1 MEKIRIGNDIGIR
14 WEIYVRDGED
24 VAPYDLT
31 GRTLKLYLSNMYQRL
46 EHSEFS
52 TDGNAVVFTFRG
64 RDQRSLGRYRLTL
77 VENDGVE
84 GMHTVDEC
92 DAFELVRFSCF
103 EGGNAESHVEIKR
116 LTLASVMTMSGGGGG
131 GGPVDSELNP
141 DSPNAIANA
150 AVTAAVTE
158 LSVRIENAIALS
170 IPHDVNDDFN
180 EDFAI

>member
-14 WEIYVRDGED
+14 WKIYVRDGED
-24 VAPYDLT
+24 VTPYDLT
-31 GRTLKLYLSNMYQRL
+31 GRALKLYLSNMYQRR

-64 RDQRSLGRYRLTL
+64 RDQRNLGRYQLTL
-77 VENDGVE
+77 VENEGLD

-92 DAFELVRFSCF
+92 DAFELVRCSCM
-103 EGGNAESHVEIKR
+103 EGGDAESHVEIEH
-116 LTLASVMTMSGGGGG
+116 LTLASVMTMSGDGG
-131 GGPVDSELNP
+131 GGPVDSELDP

-158 LSVRIENAIALS
+158 LSDRIEDAIALS

-180 EDFAI
+180 NDFAI

>member
-1 MEKIRIGNDIGIR
+1 MEKIRIGNDIVIR

-52 TDGNAVVFTFRG
+52 TDGNAVIFTYRG
-64 RDQRSLGRYRLTL
+64 RNQRNIGKYQLTL
-77 VENDGVE
+77 VENEGGD

-92 DAFELVRFSCF
+92 DAFELVRCSCL
-103 EGGNAESHVEIKR
+103 EGGGAESHVEIKR

-131 GGPVDSELNP
+131 GPVDSELDP

-150 AVTAAVTE
+150 AVTAAVNE